1 MVNVLLNIGMLA
13 IIGIAMA
20 IPILLLARYTRTDE
34 PLGNRHIGLFAR
46 GLKEGKDTQPHNNH
60 D

>member
-1 MVNVLLNIGMLA
+1 MVNVLLNLGMLA

-20 IPILLLARYTRTDE
+20 IPILLLARYTRSDE
-34 PLGNRHIGLFAR
+34 PLGNREMGLFAR
-46 GLKEGKDTQPHNNH
+46 GLAKDKDTRHDNH